1 MVNNSD
7 TFFDIITIGIN
18 LIGSD
23 NTDYGYGE
31 VVVTNDGKNVI
42 FTGHT
47 YGYFFSPLNS
57 FYSFS
62 DVI

>member
-1 MVNNSD
+1 M
-7 TFFDIITIGIN
+7 N

-57 FYSFS
+57 FYFFS
-62 DVI
+62 DVL